1 MNYSCFLSK
10 SILLYVYVINLAW
23 CYSFEM
29 EYFIL
34 YIIPLSKSNFNFIRI
49 TTMQLMTNKIPL
61 KLTLVQNSDKFC
73 IMKLNLHFLAIQLFT
88 SMSYCAI
95 FVKKVYSIWQL
106 YYIWYF
112 YGLLM
117 KCAIE
122 NCVLKNLHS
131 SSSYCSTVVEP
142 DQSVWEFGDDL
153 HYLFLSFLQNNE

>member
-73 IMKLNLHFLAIQLFT
+73 IMKLNLHFLAIHLFT

-95 FVKKVYSIWQL
+95 FVKKSLFHLAVMLHLICLWIIDEMCHWKLCSKELTQ
-106 YYIWYF
+106 F
-112 YGLLM
+112 FFLL
-117 KCAIE
+117 
-122 NCVLKNLHS
+122 
-131 SSSYCSTVVEP
+131 
-142 DQSVWEFGDDL
+142 
-153 HYLFLSFLQNNE
+153 